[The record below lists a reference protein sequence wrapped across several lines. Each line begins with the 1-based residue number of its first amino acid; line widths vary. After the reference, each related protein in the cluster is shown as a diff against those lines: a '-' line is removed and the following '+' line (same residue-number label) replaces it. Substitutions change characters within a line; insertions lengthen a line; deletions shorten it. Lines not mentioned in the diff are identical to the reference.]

1 MKETTRPVIYSL
13 EKDKFSK
20 SAIKV
25 GRSLRK
31 VGPEVL
37 MDQFYK
43 FYEKLEIVTKHQ
55 TVECL

>member
-43 FYEKLEIVTKHQ
+43 FY
-55 TVECL
+55 